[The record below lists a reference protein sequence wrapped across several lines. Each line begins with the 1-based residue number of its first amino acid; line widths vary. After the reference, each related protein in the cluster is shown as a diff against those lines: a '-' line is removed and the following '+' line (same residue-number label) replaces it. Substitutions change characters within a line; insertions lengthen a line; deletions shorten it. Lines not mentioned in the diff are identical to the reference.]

1 MCFLGDCNPV
11 VLMVKISHCHL
22 IARVLLGLGKTIFGD
37 TQETEVQVDF
47 YDISETEGGPLEIH
61 CLGEL
66 M

>member
-1 MCFLGDCNPV
+1 
-11 VLMVKISHCHL
+11 MVKISHCRL

-37 TQETEVQVDF
+37 TQEIEVQVDF